1 MSAALDRRLTP
12 ATERIALESLRG
24 VLARPAYTPGRPMR
38 LAVPLADLPI
48 GMITS
53 LVGGPFFLWLL
64 VRTRRR
70 SGGWA

>member
-1 MSAALDRRLTP
+1 MDITDSCCQEVDSEISDSLALVRISALALTDN
-12 ATERIALESLRG
+12 A
-24 VLARPAYTPGRPMR
+24 VFLA
-38 LAVPLADLPI
+38 ADLPI

-70 SGGWA
+70 AGGWA